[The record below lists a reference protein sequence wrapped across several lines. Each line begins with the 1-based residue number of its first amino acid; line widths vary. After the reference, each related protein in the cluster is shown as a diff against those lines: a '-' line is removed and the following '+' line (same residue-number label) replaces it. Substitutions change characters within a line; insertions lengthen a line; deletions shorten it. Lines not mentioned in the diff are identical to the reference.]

1 MSSSPVDQNRPTSYS
16 PVDGNGL
23 LHQTQQSSEPEDFYR
38 PSSQPRVNTM
48 NTEPAHGIDHVS
60 PVSPNSPAD
69 SQAPIMASTRE
80 QQLQYA
86 VVGTAQEYPPP
97 PLPSAGPNPTVSV
110 TPPSTAQE
118 YSEYPNTSQTV
129 YAPVSGG
136 YSTSTGAVNGEVG
149 AAPVPTPRTPRMT
162 TADGGYAV
170 PMTPLTP
177 AVKTPTFKEEAD
189 IAKAD
194 EKVRKYDKRDLV
206 GYPPPIFFLP
216 DNRDTN
222 KICRLSN

>member
-1 MSSSPVDQNRPTSYS
+1 
-16 PVDGNGL
+16 
-23 LHQTQQSSEPEDFYR
+23 
-38 PSSQPRVNTM
+38 M
-48 NTEPAHGIDHVS
+48 NTEPVHGIDHVS
-60 PVSPNSPAD
+60 PISPNSPAD

-97 PLPSAGPNPTVSV
+97 PLPSAEPNPTVSV

-118 YSEYPNTSQTV
+118 YSEYPSTSQTV

-149 AAPVPTPRTPRMT
+149 AVPVPTPRTPRMA

-177 AVKTPTFKEEAD
+177 AVKTPTFKEEAE
-189 IAKAD
+189 IAKHD

-206 GYPPPIFFLP
+206 GSPPPFFFFLFFL

>member
-1 MSSSPVDQNRPTSYS
+1 
-16 PVDGNGL
+16 
-23 LHQTQQSSEPEDFYR
+23 
-38 PSSQPRVNTM
+38 M
-48 NTEPAHGIDHVS
+48 NTGLAHGVDHVS
-60 PVSPNSPAD
+60 PVSPSSPAD

-97 PLPSAGPNPTVSV
+97 PLPSAGPKPIVSV

-129 YAPVSGG
+129 YAPVGG

-149 AAPVPTPRTPRMT
+149 AIPEPTPRTPRMV

-189 IAKAD
+189 VSKYD
-194 EKVRKYDKRDLV
+194 EKVRKFDKKDLV
-206 GYPPPIFFLP
+206 GCPLPFPPEPQDLAWRPGFSPACDF
-216 DNRDTN
+216 
-222 KICRLSN
+222 